1 MERSCHNPF
10 SPSKKLRT
18 LSKVQKMDR
27 LCLNA
32 LREYILRVT
41 DEKTSELFNW
51 LHLKVI
57 YKSLG
62 IGDQKVDDQK
72 KMNLVSQF
80 QTTIT
85 DQVS

>member
-1 MERSCHNPF
+1 
-10 SPSKKLRT
+10 
-18 LSKVQKMDR
+18 MDR

-32 LREYILRVT
+32 LRGYISRVT

-51 LHLKVI
+51 LHLKII

-80 QTTIT
+80 QSTIT
-85 DQVS
+85 DQVRSFYTIQYYSCGPINVH

>member
-1 MERSCHNPF
+1 
-10 SPSKKLRT
+10 
-18 LSKVQKMDR
+18 MDR
-27 LCLNA
+27 LCLSA

-85 DQVS
+85 DQVSQT

>member
-1 MERSCHNPF
+1 M
-10 SPSKKLRT
+10 
-18 LSKVQKMDR
+18 
-27 LCLNA
+27 
-32 LREYILRVT
+32 RVT

-51 LHLKVI
+51 LHLKII

-80 QTTIT
+80 QSSIT
-85 DQVS
+85 DQVSYTVCQDCMVKYYHFYE